1 MMDWQMLM
9 AIGGGIVLLG
19 NVASVLWKIISPGIK
34 LKDTVGKNKEAIERL
49 KRHEQND
56 FKALEEICNMNRTQ
70 CIVMMQML
78 NHMIDGNH
86 VEKMKET
93 RKKLQDL
100 LVGIENI

>member
-1 MMDWQMLM
+1 MDWQMLM

-19 NVASVLWKIISPGIK
+19 NAASVVWKIISPGMR
-34 LKDTVGKNKEAIERL
+34 LKDTVGKNKEAIDRL
-49 KRHEQND
+49 QRHEQND
-56 FKALEEICNMNRTQ
+56 FESLEEIRSMCRTQ
-70 CIVMMQML
+70 CVVMIQML

-100 LVGIENI
+100 LADIEK

>member
-1 MMDWQMLM
+1 MDWQMLM

-19 NVASVLWKIISPGIK
+19 NVASVVKNIVSPGFR
-34 LKDTVGKNKEAIERL
+34 LKDMVDRNREAIDRL

-56 FKALEEICNMNRTQ
+56 FQALEEIRNMNRTQ
-70 CIVMMQML
+70 CVVMIQML
-78 NHMIDGNH
+78 NHLIDGNH

-100 LVGIENI
+100 LADIEK